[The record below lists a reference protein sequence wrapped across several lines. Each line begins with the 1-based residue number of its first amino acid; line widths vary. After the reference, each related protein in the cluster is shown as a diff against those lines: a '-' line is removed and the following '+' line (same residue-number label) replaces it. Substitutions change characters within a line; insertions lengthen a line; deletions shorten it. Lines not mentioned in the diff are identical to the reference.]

1 MSNNLQE
8 EFRNN
13 LFRSLKEINEKL
25 NDNKPLTDD
34 DLSILLMSSI
44 LEEEG

>member
-1 MSNNLQE
+1 MSNNLQD
-8 EFRNN
+8 EFRNK
-13 LFRSLKEINEKL
+13 LFQSLKEINEKL
-25 NDNKPLTDD
+25 NNNKTLTDD